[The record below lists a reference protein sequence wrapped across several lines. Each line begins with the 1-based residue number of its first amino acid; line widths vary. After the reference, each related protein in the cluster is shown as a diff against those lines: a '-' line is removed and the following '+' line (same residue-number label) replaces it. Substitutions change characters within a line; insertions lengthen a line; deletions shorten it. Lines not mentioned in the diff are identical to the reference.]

1 MAGPLLASL
10 LPDTATLSESDVTV
24 GGVSLRDLAATYG
37 TPLFVYDEATLR
49 SRCREAASVF
59 DDGVA
64 FASKSFLC
72 GAMARLAFE
81 EGLCIDVSTGGELD
95 IVLRSGVPASRVI
108 LHGNNKSHDELE
120 RALSVGVHRV
130 IVDNFDEIDR
140 LRSLVTPASPLHC
153 LVRVTPGVVAHTH
166 EFVRTGQ
173 EDTKFGFSVATGDAR
188 RAISDLDEVTW
199 RQRARCARAHRIPDL
214 RPGGLSRDD
223 GHPGRLHQG
232 RRL

>member
-1 MAGPLLASL
+1 MAGPIPASL
-10 LPDTATLSESDVTV
+10 LPDTSTLSESDVVV

-120 RALSVGVHRV
+120 RALAAGVH
-130 IVDNFDEIDR
+130 
-140 LRSLVTPASPLHC
+140 
-153 LVRVTPGVVAHTH
+153 G
-166 EFVRTGQ
+166 
-173 EDTKFGFSVATGDAR
+173 
-188 RAISDLDEVTW
+188 
-199 RQRARCARAHRIPDL
+199 
-214 RPGGLSRDD
+214 
-223 GHPGRLHQG
+223 
-232 RRL
+232 

>member
-49 SRCREAASVF
+49 SRCRVAASVF

-130 IVDNFDEIDR
+130 IVDNFDEIDLAAISRHSR
-140 LRSLVTPASPLHC
+140 LSSSL
-153 LVRVTPGVVAHTH
+153 PGA
-166 EFVRTGQ
+166 
-173 EDTKFGFSVATGDAR
+173 GDAR
-188 RAISDLDEVTW
+188 RRGAHSRI
-199 RQRARCARAHRIPDL
+199 RADG
-214 RPGGLSRDD
+214 PGGHEIRILRGD
-223 GHPGRLHQG
+223 R
-232 RRL
+232 